1 MHAWEVSIQTIG
13 PLDAVPDSRY
23 IVEAVCQLFNVHD
36 LVLNTSAM
44 HFGAAPGLCGWAL
57 LHTLFRRFQ
66 CQIPPLSQPWRAALR
81 VHTYHEIVARVQA
94 VETAMWEANGN
105 TDLLHFASS
114 AALDFLVRI
123 IQNRF
128 PTERRVG
135 GAISETDA
143 PAAVHHQPSSAGS
156 VFSQLRVQQRLELFD
171 RHPGWLYSDTAD
183 YVLDFLREADPHTV
197 YLPPMQWTEQGVST
211 FNELC
216 TPLPISQKAIGL
228 LLWDQHWILCEFQST
243 VCANWL
249 FLTGPPQLRP
259 LAVQCAT
266 ELCSHLGVEP
276 VPHVVCRD
284 FQAYP
289 NLCGWTLLWL
299 CFEKVGLH
307 VHYPGPLQE
316 ASFLRSLHHLDV
328 QRALTNATTAW
339 QQPNMHQAAF
349 FAMRLLP
356 WHILQVLQGR
366 FPDQQAPGGAGDAKA
381 TAKPKSSPTDAADPL
396 MTHDPWA
403 KSIAASS
410 RWEDLKLE
418 DQHPFQD
425 NKGDQLMQYH
435 RLQTTSSTKGV
446 VLATKPYLSE
456 FVKLNP
462 RQPLVVVLP
471 LIDSQTK
478 ANSSLTL
485 HGPFEVVL
493 EDRATKTSYKRVVSA
508 VPIFGEFQFRFR
520 EPTYEFTMSEI
531 AELVLELDS
540 RLVQKHEFEK
550 AKDNPIQYF
559 RQYLSAAAPTHADQ
573 VSVYGFRHN
582 RHPTS
587 SREDDQLQVIA
598 KLPSAAR
605 IPLLSL
611 SGQQGVLLRD
621 FLDSGSQPTD
631 TSVIPKFWEVSQKGL
646 RELSISI
653 EGVKGVAGTILT
665 RRGLAIRAWTA
676 NIAEVRKKL
685 LPNDARLN
693 DTNINVVPRFM
704 MDASGWPP
712 GASPSDVIESV
723 CKAVSQPPI
732 PTRMFRSAG
741 VHTWQLGFQTN
752 PTVQTFTVKIN
763 GALHQILLTPS
774 PQHPKGGG
782 KGKQRQHKK
791 TASPSVTTVP
801 PAVTSIAVASAQQDK
816 KPIDLL
822 EHRFDSLQ
830 QQVTGIEHKQTS
842 MESKLD
848 QRFNDIGD
856 TLRQLVQLSTNRT
869 HEPCGESPPPKNQRT
884 G

>member
-1 MHAWEVSIQTIG
+1 MLHPSPAQQHHSLHRIQSRLLECLVQPGWLSSDLLDHTLDVLRWQYSHVCFCPPAVWDSDRWNLRFLADLECLHETFSQLFLFVLWREHWILCEIHMHAWEVSIQTIG

-339 QQPNMHQAAF
+339 QQPKICIKLPSLPCVFCLGTFCRSCKADSLTNK
-349 FAMRLLP
+349 LLE
-356 WHILQVLQGR
+356 GR
-366 FPDQQAPGGAGDAKA
+366 VMPKPA
-381 TAKPKSSPTDAADPL
+381 AKPKSSPTDAADPL

-540 RLVQKHEFEK
+540 
-550 AKDNPIQYF
+550 
-559 RQYLSAAAPTHADQ
+559 
-573 VSVYGFRHN
+573 
-582 RHPTS
+582 
-587 SREDDQLQVIA
+587 
-598 KLPSAAR
+598 
-605 IPLLSL
+605 
-611 SGQQGVLLRD
+611 
-621 FLDSGSQPTD
+621 
-631 TSVIPKFWEVSQKGL
+631 
-646 RELSISI
+646 
-653 EGVKGVAGTILT
+653 
-665 RRGLAIRAWTA
+665 
-676 NIAEVRKKL
+676 
-685 LPNDARLN
+685 
-693 DTNINVVPRFM
+693 
-704 MDASGWPP
+704 
-712 GASPSDVIESV
+712 
-723 CKAVSQPPI
+723 
-732 PTRMFRSAG
+732 
-741 VHTWQLGFQTN
+741 
-752 PTVQTFTVKIN
+752 
-763 GALHQILLTPS
+763 
-774 PQHPKGGG
+774 
-782 KGKQRQHKK
+782 
-791 TASPSVTTVP
+791 TTCP
-801 PAVTSIAVASAQQDK
+801 ET
-816 KPIDLL
+816 
-822 EHRFDSLQ
+822 
-830 QQVTGIEHKQTS
+830 
-842 MESKLD
+842 
-848 QRFNDIGD
+848 
-856 TLRQLVQLSTNRT
+856 
-869 HEPCGESPPPKNQRT
+869 
-884 G
+884 